1 MKKRNTT
8 LTWLECCRFGCEM
21 LTIFTQLREA
31 IRMTIIERRVRRLET
46 AANHDNFA
54 YVVYFKDEYGVY
66 RDVRITAVHALLR
79 CGMLIC

>member
-1 MKKRNTT
+1 
-8 LTWLECCRFGCEM
+8 
-21 LTIFTQLREA
+21 
-31 IRMTIIERRVRRLET
+31 MTIIERRVRRLET